1 MLILLSMN
9 ERSAGPHKRKD
20 RGLKSR
26 KYQTNFEAGR
36 RASYFFRIGAPFDMG
51 IRIDRVVVLRGY
63 PSEAEGCGPFILA
76 QLFGEA

>member
-1 MLILLSMN
+1 V
-9 ERSAGPHKRKD
+9 RKD

-26 KYQTNFEAGR
+26 KYQTNFEAGQ

-63 PSEAEGCGPFILA
+63 ATAGLVAMRSTY
-76 QLFGEA
+76 